1 MAIFQG
7 FLSDFISAFKTND
20 YISSYST
27 GKVTGEFFK
36 IFITSLV
43 LVTTPIVKILITNES
58 LNLVLLK
65 IIMEPLQV
73 TGLKLSF
80 YVLLLLISISL
91 ICYRFNFL
99 TEVLALLVKLLS
111 NAGFVVNATL
121 AGAFTGV
128 VIVESFIPEIS
139 SSSQSIITFYF
150 IIFFLFLIFYLSARI
165 FSTGIRYEID
175 NALGQY
181 TNISTLI
188 FGILMF
194 LFALYALIDEPWV
207 ELIG

>member
-1 MAIFQG
+1 MGTFQG
-7 FLSDFISAFKTND
+7 FFSDFISAFKNND
-20 YISSYST
+20 YISSYSV

-43 LVTTPIVKILITNES
+43 FTIVPIVKILIINES
-58 LNLVLLK
+58 LDLALLR
-65 IIMEPLQV
+65 IITEPLQV

-91 ICYRFNFL
+91 VCYRFNFL
-99 TEVLALLVKLLS
+99 TKVFALLVKLLS
-111 NAGFVVNATL
+111 NAGFVINATL

-128 VIVESFIPEIS
+128 VIVESFVPEIS
-139 SSSQSIITFYF
+139 SSVQSIIMFYF

-175 NALGQY
+175 NALGKY

-188 FGILMF
+188 FGIIMF
-194 LFALYALIDEPWV
+194 LFALYVLIDEPWV